1 VIALDGILAPVV
13 TPFDQDGLVDDDAFV
28 ANVRAHL
35 AAGLHG
41 IVVAGSTGEAAL
53 LDESE
58 RERLVALARDAVPR
72 DRTLLV
78 GTGAE
83 STRAVI
89 ARNRTAAAHGADA
102 VLVVAPHYYGDA
114 MTAEALR
121 DHYRRIADTSPVPV
135 LLYTIPKY
143 MHFAL
148 PADVVAELAEHENI
162 VGMKDSSG
170 DAALL
175 RGYLPAQSDSFKVLT
190 GSGSLLREALGLGAH
205 GAILAVALFA
215 PALSLD
221 VLRSA
226 GDAHA
231 TDATDATAVQA
242 RLTPLA
248 ARIVGGMGVAGVK
261 AALDAVGLHGGA
273 PRPPLRPL
281 APAARETLQALMQ
294 TAELAGAR

>member
-1 VIALDGILAPVV
+1 MIPLDGILAPVV
-13 TPFDQDGLVDDDAFV
+13 TPFDAAGGLDEAAFTG
-28 ANVRAHL
+28 NIRAHL

-53 LDESE
+53 LDEEE
-58 RERLVALARDAVPR
+58 RSRLVELGREATPTE
-72 DRTLLV
+72 RTLLV
-78 GTGAE
+78 GTGGE
-83 STRAVI
+83 STRSVI
-89 ARNRTAAAHGADA
+89 ARTRAAAERGADG

-114 MTAEALR
+114 MTADALR
-121 DHYRRIADTSPVPV
+121 EHYLRVADASPVPV

-148 PADVVAELAEHENI
+148 QAEVVATLARHENI

-175 RGYLPAQSDSFKVLT
+175 RGYLPSQSDSFKVLT
-190 GSGSLLREALGLGAH
+190 GSGSLLGDALGMGAH

-215 PALSLD
+215 PSLSLD
-221 VLRSA
+221 VFRA
-226 GDAHA
+226 VREGRTAE
-231 TDATDATAVQA
+231 ATAAQA

-261 AALDAVGLHGGA
+261 AALDEVGLRGGA
-273 PRPPLRPL
+273 PRPPLRTL
-281 APAARETLQALMQ
+281 APAALDMLRALVQ
-294 TAELAGAR
+294 TAELAAR

>member
-1 VIALDGILAPVV
+1 MMRLDGVFAPVV
-13 TPFDQDGLVDDDAFV
+13 TPFDRDGAVDAGAFA
-28 ANVRAHL
+28 ANISAHL

-41 IVVAGSTGEAAL
+41 IVVSGSTGEAAL
-53 LDESE
+53 LDEDE
-58 RERLVALARDAVPR
+58 RAALIRRARAAIPA
-72 DRTLLV
+72 DRVLLV

-89 ARNRTAAAHGADA
+89 ARNAVAAEHGADG

-121 DHYRRIADTSPVPV
+121 EHYLRIADESAVPV

-148 PADVVAELAEHENI
+148 PAEVVAELARHENI

-175 RGYLPAQSDSFKVLT
+175 RGYLASQGDTFKVLT
-190 GSGSLLREALGLGAH
+190 GSGSLLADALKMGAH

-215 PALSLD
+215 PSLSLD
-221 VLRSA
+221 VWRAARS
-226 GDAHA
+226 GR
-231 TDATDATAVQA
+231 TGDATAAQA

-248 ARIVGGMGVAGVK
+248 ARIVGGMGVPGVK

-281 APAARETLQALMQ
+281 GSAARDTVRTLVQ
-294 TAELAGAR
+294 TAELATTR

>member
-1 VIALDGILAPVV
+1 MIALDGVLGPVV
-13 TPFDQDGLVDDDAFV
+13 TPFDRAGEVDGDAFV
-28 ANVRAHL
+28 ANLAAHL

-41 IVVAGSTGEAAL
+41 VVITGSTGEAAL
-53 LDESE
+53 LDEDE
-58 RERLVALARDAVPR
+58 RARLVELARRAVPG
-72 DRTLLV
+72 DRPLLV

-89 ARNRTAAAHGADA
+89 ARSRAAAERGADG

-114 MTAEALR
+114 MTADALR
-121 DHYRRIADTSPVPV
+121 EHYVRIADASPVPV

-143 MHFAL
+143 MHFAI
-148 PADVVAELAEHENI
+148 PAEVVAMLARHENI

-175 RGYLPAQSDSFKVLT
+175 RGYLASQGASFKVLT
-190 GSGSLLREALGLGAH
+190 GSGSLLREALQLGAH

-215 PALSLD
+215 PALALD
-221 VLRSA
+221 VVRA
-226 GDAHA
+226 VRDGRPDAA
-231 TDATDATAVQA
+231 DVAQA

-261 AALDAVGLHGGA
+261 AALDQVGLRGGA

-281 APAARETLQALMQ
+281 PSSSLDALRELMQ
-294 TAELAGAR
+294 AAELATAS

>member
-1 VIALDGILAPVV
+1 MIALDGILAPVV
-13 TPFDQDGLVDDDAFV
+13 TPFDGTGEVDGDAFV

-41 IVVAGSTGEAAL
+41 IIVTGSTGEAAL
-53 LDESE
+53 LDED
-58 RERLVALARDAVPR
+58 ERLRLVTLARGAVPR

-83 STRAVI
+83 STRATI
-89 ARNRTAAAHGADA
+89 ARTRAAADRGADG

-114 MTAEALR
+114 MTADAQREHYLR
-121 DHYRRIADTSPVPV
+121 VADASPVPV

-143 MHFAL
+143 MHFAV
-148 PADVVAELAEHENI
+148 PAEVVATLARHENI

-175 RGYLPAQSDSFKVLT
+175 RGYLASQDASFKVLT
-190 GSGSLLREALGLGAH
+190 GSGSLVGEALRLGAH

-215 PALSLD
+215 PMLSLD
-221 VLRSA
+221 VFRATRDGRADAASA
-226 GDAHA
+226 A
-231 TDATDATAVQA
+231 QA

-248 ARIVGGMGVAGVK
+248 ARIVAGMGVAGVK
-261 AALDAVGLHGGA
+261 AALDQVGLRGGA

-281 APAARETLQALMQ
+281 APPALDVLRELVQ
-294 TAELAGAR
+294 TAELAPAA

>member
-1 VIALDGILAPVV
+1 MIQLDGILAPVV
-13 TPFDQDGLVDDDAFV
+13 TPFDRAGAVDADAFA
-28 ANVRAHL
+28 ANIAAHL

-41 IVVAGSTGEAAL
+41 VVVSGSTGEAAL
-53 LDESE
+53 LDEDE
-58 RERLVALARDAVPR
+58 RATLITRARAAVPS

-89 ARNRTAAAHGADA
+89 TRNAVAAERGADG

-121 DHYRRIADTSPVPV
+121 EHYLRIADESPIPV

-148 PADVVAELAEHENI
+148 PAEVVAELARHENI

-175 RGYLPAQSDSFKVLT
+175 RGYLTSQGDTFKVLT
-190 GSGSLLREALGLGAH
+190 GSGSLLGEALAMGAH

-221 VLRSA
+221 VWRAARGARS
-226 GDAHA
+226 GE
-231 TDATDATAVQA
+231 ATAAQT

-248 ARIVGGMGVAGVK
+248 ARIVGGMGVPGVK
-261 AALDAVGLHGGA
+261 AALDVVGLHGGA

-281 APAARETLQALMQ
+281 GPAALDTVRTLVQ
-294 TAELAGAR
+294 TAELATTR

>member
-1 VIALDGILAPVV
+1 VITLDGILAPVV
-13 TPFDQDGLVDDDAFV
+13 TPFDESGAVDGRAFT
-28 ANVRAHL
+28 ANLRAHL

-41 IVVAGSTGEAAL
+41 VVVAGSTGEAAL
-53 LDESE
+53 LDDDE
-58 RERLVALARDAVPR
+58 RARLVELARETVPR

-89 ARNRTAAAHGADA
+89 ARNRMAAERGADG

-114 MTAEALR
+114 MTADALR
-121 DHYRRIADTSPVPV
+121 DHYRRVADASPIPV

-148 PADVVAELAEHENI
+148 PAEVVADLARHENI

-221 VLRSA
+221 VLRGA
-226 GDAHA
+226 RDPRGGDAA
-231 TDATDATAVQA
+231 AAQT

-248 ARIVGGMGVAGVK
+248 ARIVGAMGVAGVK
-261 AALDAVGLHGGA
+261 AALDAVGLNGGA

-281 APAARETLQALMQ
+281 AAPALETLQGLMQ
-294 TAELAGAR
+294 SAELAGTH

>member
-1 VIALDGILAPVV
+1 MIALDGILAPVV
-13 TPFDQDGLVDDDAFV
+13 TPFDTTGAVDDAAFT
-28 ANVRAHL
+28 ANIRAHL

-53 LDESE
+53 LDEEE
-58 RERLVALARDAVPR
+58 RGRLVELGRGVTPADH
-72 DRTLLV
+72 TLLV

-89 ARNRTAAAHGADA
+89 ARSRAAAERGADG

-114 MTAEALR
+114 MTPDALR
-121 DHYRRIADTSPVPV
+121 EHYQRVADASPVPV

-148 PADVVAELAEHENI
+148 PAEVVAELARHENI

-170 DAALL
+170 DAGLL
-175 RGYLPAQSDSFKVLT
+175 RGYLASQSDSFKVLT
-190 GSGSLLREALGLGAH
+190 GSGSLLGEALGMGAY

-215 PALSLD
+215 PSLSLE
-221 VLRSA
+221 VLHAARDGRASA
-226 GDAHA
+226 M
-231 TDATDATAVQA
+231 TAAQA

-248 ARIVGGMGVAGVK
+248 ARIVGAMGVAGVK
-261 AALDAVGLHGGA
+261 AALDEVGLHGGA
-273 PRPPLRPL
+273 PRPPLRAP
-281 APAARETLQALMQ
+281 APAALNALRALLA
-294 TAELAGAR
+294 TAELAATR

>member
-1 VIALDGILAPVV
+1 MISLDGILAPVV
-13 TPFDQDGLVDDDAFV
+13 TPFAASGEVDADGFV
-28 ANVRAHL
+28 SNVGAHL
-35 AAGLHG
+35 GAGLHG

-53 LDESE
+53 LDEGE
-58 RERLVALARDAVPR
+58 RAQLVELARGAVPS

-89 ARNRTAAAHGADA
+89 ARNRIAAERGADG

-114 MTAEALR
+114 MTPEALR
-121 DHYRRIADTSPVPV
+121 EHYLRIADASPVPV

-148 PADVVAELAEHENI
+148 PAEVVAGLARHENI

-170 DAALL
+170 DATLL
-175 RGYLPAQSDSFKVLT
+175 RGYLAAQSDSFKVLT
-190 GSGSLLREALGLGAH
+190 GSGVLLGEALTLGAH
-205 GAILAVALFA
+205 GSILAVALFA
-215 PALSLD
+215 PALALD
-221 VLRSA
+221 VVRAAREGRSDVA
-226 GDAHA
+226 S
-231 TDATDATAVQA
+231 VQA
-242 RLTPLA
+242 RLTPVA

-261 AALDAVGLHGGA
+261 AALDHVGLTGGA

-281 APAARETLQALMQ
+281 APVALETLRTLM
-294 TAELAGAR
+294 LASEHAATT

>member
-1 VIALDGILAPVV
+1 MIRLDGIFAPVV
-13 TPFDQDGLVDDDAFV
+13 TPFDHDGAVDGDAFA
-28 ANVRAHL
+28 ANIAAHL
-35 AAGLHG
+35 AAGLRG

-53 LDESE
+53 LDEDE
-58 RERLVALARDAVPR
+58 RAALIVRARAAIPA
-72 DRTLLV
+72 DRVLLV

-89 ARNRTAAAHGADA
+89 ARNAVAAGHGADG

-121 DHYRRIADTSPVPV
+121 EHYLRIADESPVPV

-148 PADVVAELAEHENI
+148 PAEVVAELARHENI

-175 RGYLPAQSDSFKVLT
+175 RGYLASQGESFKVLT
-190 GSGSLLREALGLGAH
+190 GSGSLLGDALKMGAH

-215 PALSLD
+215 PSLSLD
-221 VLRSA
+221 VWRAARS
-226 GDAHA
+226 GGT
-231 TDATDATAVQA
+231 TDATGAQA

-273 PRPPLRPL
+273 PRSPLRPL
-281 APAARETLQALMQ
+281 GSAALETVRTLVQ
-294 TAELAGAR
+294 TAELATTR

>member
-1 VIALDGILAPVV
+1 MIRLDGVFAPVV
-13 TPFDQDGLVDDDAFV
+13 TPFDRNGAVDADAFA
-28 ANVRAHL
+28 ANITAHL

-53 LDESE
+53 LDEDE
-58 RERLVALARDAVPR
+58 RAALIARAREAIPADRL
-72 DRTLLV
+72 LLV

-83 STRAVI
+83 STRTVI
-89 ARNRTAAAHGADA
+89 ARNAVAAELGADG

-121 DHYRRIADTSPVPV
+121 EHYVRIADESAVPV

-148 PADVVAELAEHENI
+148 PAEVVAELARHENI

-175 RGYLPAQSDSFKVLT
+175 RGYLASQGESFKVLT
-190 GSGSLLREALGLGAH
+190 GSGSLLADALTMGAH

-215 PALSLD
+215 PLLSLD
-221 VLRSA
+221 VWRAARS
-226 GDAHA
+226 GRLD
-231 TDATDATAVQA
+231 DWTAPQA

-281 APAARETLQALMQ
+281 GPAALDTVRTLVQ
-294 TAELAGAR
+294 TAELATTR